1 MIDYIP
7 NEAVEQQPDKFI
19 VAMKS
24 TFGKVISVVLY
35 RGKKYS
41 ILEFPDPRF
50 TSEKQT
56 IYTPGEFKLGDEV
69 VLMIEGTLVEE
80 AQP

>member
-1 MIDYIP
+1 
-7 NEAVEQQPDKFI
+7 
-19 VAMKS
+19 MKS
-24 TFGKVISVVLY
+24 TLGKVISVVLY
-35 RGKKYS
+35 RGEKYS

-56 IYTPGEFKLGDEV
+56 IYAPGEFKLGDKV
-69 VLMIEGTLVEE
+69 VLIIEATLVEG